1 MILKQIG
8 GGSRSCGDRDP
19 QSCWFSSFLPSEE
32 AKRIDAMITEA
43 MLV

>member
-1 MILKQIG
+1 LVVVVAVVAIAIPNPAG
-8 GGSRSCGDRDP
+8 
-19 QSCWFSSFLPSEE
+19 FHHSSPSEE